1 MSVARPPEDARSA
14 GEAGGTPVRE
24 TAVPQAAD
32 KPFLARLS
40 IAMFGMVM
48 GVGGLSNAWA
58 AAARVLGV
66 PLWISQVLLVAA
78 LLAFVGLAV
87 AHLAKLGF
95 CFAAVAEEFAHPVR
109 SSFFPAVSVSMVVLS
124 IGVRP
129 YALPLAE
136 LLWWLGAAMHFV
148 LAVTLIRR
156 WILHAQDEGVLTP
169 AWFIP
174 VVGNILVPV
183 GGVPLGYVEISWFF
197 FSVGLVFWLSFF
209 TIVLHRV
216 LFVPVMSQR
225 SMPTLFILLAPPSI
239 GLSAY
244 LAFTG
249 GQAGALGD
257 ILYCLAL
264 FIAILLATLWRHVA
278 HGAFFMSWWAMT
290 FPADGWAG
298 ASIAFFHAR
307 PSVYTHAIAWVAL
320 AIASTIV
327 AWIAGRTALHMASG
341 AAFRED

>member
-1 MSVARPPEDARSA
+1 MNGA
-14 GEAGGTPVRE
+14 GALAPDPAE
-24 TAVPQAAD
+24 
-32 KPFLARLS
+32 KPLLARVS

-48 GVGGLSNAWA
+48 GLGGLSNAWA
-58 AAARVLGV
+58 VAHHVFHL
-66 PLWISQVLLVAA
+66 PLLVSQVLLVMAIT
-78 LLAFVGLAV
+78 AFAV
-87 AHLAKLGF
+87 LSFVHLAKIAF
-95 CFAAVAEEFAHPVR
+95 CFEAVAEEFAHPVR
-109 SSFFPAVSVSMVVLS
+109 SSFFPAVSVSMIVLS
-124 IGVRP
+124 IGVRAYSWP
-129 YALPLAE
+129 VAQA
-136 LLWWLGAAMHFV
+136 LWWAGAALHFV

-156 WILHAQDEGVLTP
+156 WIMHAQDENVLTP

-183 GGVPLGYVEISWFF
+183 GGVPLGHVEVSWFF

-216 LFVPVMSQR
+216 LFVPAMGQR

-249 GQAGALGD
+249 GQAGSLGD
-257 ILYCLAL
+257 IFYCLAL

-298 ASIAFFHAR
+298 ASMAYYLAR
-307 PSVYTHAIAWVAL
+307 PSVYTLCIAVFAL
-320 AIASTIV
+320 TAASLIV
-327 AWIAGRTALHMASG
+327 AWIVWLTAFHMASG

>member
-1 MSVARPPEDARSA
+1 MSETTAAAQASQEPMAEK
-14 GEAGGTPVRE
+14 PV
-24 TAVPQAAD
+24 
-32 KPFLARLS
+32 LARLS

-48 GVGGLSNAWA
+48 GIGGLSNAWGA
-58 AAARVLGV
+58 AHRVLGA
-66 PLWISQVLLVAA
+66 PLWISQVLLA
-78 LLAFVGLAV
+78 LAV
-87 AHLAKLGF
+87 LIFCALVLAHLAKLGF
-95 CFAAVAEEFAHPVR
+95 CFAEVAQEFAHPVR

-124 IGVRP
+124 IGLRA
-129 YALPLAE
+129 YALPVAHG
-136 LLWWLGAAMHFV
+136 LWWAGAVMHFV

-156 WILHAQDEGVLTP
+156 WILHAQDESVLTP

-197 FSVGLVFWLSFF
+197 FSVGLIFWLAFF

-278 HGAFFMSWWAMT
+278 HGPFFMSWWAMT

-307 PSVYTHAIAWVAL
+307 PSVYTQVIAFVAL
-320 AIASTIV
+320 AVANGIV
-327 AWIAGRTALHMASG
+327 LWIAVRTALHMASG

>member
-1 MSVARPPEDARSA
+1 MADVLPTTASAPEK
-14 GEAGGTPVRE
+14 PV
-24 TAVPQAAD
+24 
-32 KPFLARLS
+32 LARLS

-48 GVGGLSNAWA
+48 GIGGLSNAWA
-58 AAARVLGV
+58 AAHHVMGA
-66 PLWISQVLLVAA
+66 PLLISQVLLVLA
-78 LLAFVGLAV
+78 LLAFVGLAI

-95 CFAAVAEEFAHPVR
+95 CFSAVAEEFAHPVR
-109 SSFFPAVSVSMVVLS
+109 SSFFPAVSVSLVVLS
-124 IGVRP
+124 IGVRA
-129 YALPLAE
+129 YSVPLAE
-136 LLWWLGAAMHFV
+136 VLWCLGAVMHFV

-156 WILHAQDEGVLTP
+156 WILHAQDESVMTP
-169 AWFIP
+169 AWFSP

-197 FSVGLVFWLSFF
+197 FSVGLIFWLAFF

-216 LFVPVMSQR
+216 LFVPAMSQR

-298 ASIAFFHAR
+298 ASIGFFHAR
-307 PSVYTHAIAWVAL
+307 PSPYTQAIAWFAL
-320 AIASTIV
+320 AAASGIV
-327 AWIAGRTALHMASG
+327 LWIGARTALHMGSG

>member
-1 MSVARPPEDARSA
+1 MSETLAVAKATPEPTA
-14 GEAGGTPVRE
+14 EKPV
-24 TAVPQAAD
+24 
-32 KPFLARLS
+32 LARLS

-48 GVGGLSNAWA
+48 GIGGLSNAWGA
-58 AAARVLGV
+58 AHHVLGA
-66 PLWISQVLLVAA
+66 PLWISQVLLV
-78 LLAFVGLAV
+78 LAV
-87 AHLAKLGF
+87 LIFGALVLAHLAKLGF
-95 CFAAVAEEFAHPVR
+95 CFAEVAEEFAHPVR

-124 IGVRP
+124 VGVRA
-129 YALPLAE
+129 YALPVAHV
-136 LLWWLGAAMHFV
+136 LWWAGAVMHFV

-156 WILHAQDEGVLTP
+156 WILHAQDESVLTP

-197 FSVGLVFWLSFF
+197 FSVGLVFWLAFF

-278 HGAFFMSWWAMT
+278 HGPFFMSWWAMT

-298 ASIAFFHAR
+298 ASIGFFRAR
-307 PSVYTHAIAWVAL
+307 PSIYTQGIAYAAL
-320 AIASTIV
+320 AVASGIV
-327 AWIAGRTALHMASG
+327 LWIAVRTALHMVSG

>member
-1 MSVARPPEDARSA
+1 MSETLVAPQPTAEK
-14 GEAGGTPVRE
+14 PV
-24 TAVPQAAD
+24 
-32 KPFLARLS
+32 LARLS

-48 GVGGLSNAWA
+48 GVGGLSNAWVA
-58 AAARVLGV
+58 AHHVLGA
-66 PLWISQVLLVAA
+66 PLWISQVLLV
-78 LLAFVGLAV
+78 LAV
-87 AHLAKLGF
+87 SIFVVLAVVHLAKLGF
-95 CFAAVAEEFAHPVR
+95 CFADVAEEFAHPVR

-124 IGVRP
+124 IGVRA
-129 YALPLAE
+129 YSLPLAHV
-136 LLWWLGAAMHFV
+136 LWGLGAAMHFV

-156 WILHAQDEGVLTP
+156 WILHAQDESVLTP

-197 FSVGLVFWLSFF
+197 FSVGLVFWLAFF

-225 SMPTLFILLAPPSI
+225 SMPTLCILLAPPSI

-264 FIAILLATLWRHVA
+264 FIAVLLATLWRHVA

-298 ASIAFFHAR
+298 ATIGFFHAR
-307 PSVYTHAIAWVAL
+307 PSVYTQAIAVIAL
-320 AIASTIV
+320 TLASSIV
-327 AWIAGRTALHMASG
+327 VWIALRTTLHMVSG